1 MSTEVEVAVVG
12 SGPHGLAAAV
22 HLQARRPGR
31 RQAGDLLVLDPT
43 GDWLTVWDQRFAAY
57 EIPCLRS
64 PGVHNLDPDPYALID
79 FAART
84 GRQDELSPC
93 RSVPSTA
100 LFADHC
106 TDVID
111 RHGLGGAVTP
121 SCVEAIEP
129 QNGGASLRLTDGN
142 VVLARHVVL
151 AANPAIATIPP
162 WAPRLGAVHAAEI
175 DLAALSTL
183 GGEHVLIV
191 GGGLTAVHLAI
202 GASRRGVAVTLVSRR
217 PLVQRHFDTAPGWL
231 GPKELDRF
239 TAEPDP
245 AVRRRL
251 IDQARG
257 GGTVPPRWLEA
268 LAATANIEITVGNP
282 ETITRQRRPDRLWA
296 ATGWDYD
303 ATSDVLVAG
312 LRTRN
317 PTPIHEGLPDLDRDL
332 SWPGTNVHCL
342 GAYAAL
348 RLGPTARNLAG
359 AMVGAATITA
369 AISGRRP
376 SWLTHHHR
384 QGASGSSTGRWST
397 PAAAT
402 EARSVA
408 RV

>member
-1 MSTEVEVAVVG
+1 MSTEVEVAVIG

-31 RQAGDLLVLDPT
+31 WQAGDLLVLDPT
-43 GDWLTVWDQRFAAY
+43 GHWLSIWNQRFAAY

-64 PGVHNLDPDPYALID
+64 PGVHAIDPEPYSLID

-84 GRQDELSPC
+84 GRRDELSPC
-93 RSVPSTA
+93 HSVPSTA

-111 RHGLGGAVTP
+111 RHGLRHAVTQ
-121 SCVEAIEP
+121 SCVETIEP
-129 QNGGASLRLTDGN
+129 HDACASLRLTDGN

-162 WAPRLGAVHAAEI
+162 WAPPLGAVHAAEV
-175 DLAALSTL
+175 DLAALPTL
-183 GGEHVLIV
+183 AGEHVLIA

-202 GASRRGVAVTLVSRR
+202 GASRRGAAVTLVSRR
-217 PLVQRHFDTAPGWL
+217 PLVQRHFDTDPGWL

-251 IDQARG
+251 IHHARG
-257 GGTVPPRWLEA
+257 GGTVPARWLEA
-268 LAATANIEITVGNP
+268 LTAAANIEITVGDP
-282 ETITRQRRPDRLWA
+282 ETIAQQRRPDRHWA
-296 ATGWDYD
+296 ATGWGYD
-303 ATSDVLVAG
+303 ATSDALIAG
-312 LRTRN
+312 LRKRN
-317 PTPIHEGLPDLDRDL
+317 PTPIHGGLPDLDRDL
-332 SWPGTNVHCL
+332 SWPGSNVHCL

-359 AMVGAATITA
+359 AMVGAAAITT
-369 AISGRRP
+369 AISGPPPLPPGTPPRRRRLRLGNP
-376 SWLTHHHR
+376 PLVLP
-384 QGASGSSTGRWST
+384 GS
-397 PAAAT
+397 
-402 EARSVA
+402 RS
-408 RV
+408 